1 MIIFLKKLIKF
12 IKNII
17 QINLRLIKNSIKN
30 DKSDFKFID
39 LNIFSPFL
47 KNSEEVIDYKR
58 SLHKTNMAWSDNVYK
73 RLRFYS
79 LHQHIFRVCNDKNLL
94 KYNFAE
100 CGVWY
105 GHSAHM
111 ISKILKKHNFK
122 KSFFLFDSFEGGLS
136 DKSSNDENLIKKL
149 TVKETIKEKNIFSS
163 TEVEVKKN
171 LKEFKFIKI
180 FPGWIPNSFP
190 KSQKLRFSFVHIDVD
205 LYEPTLESLKYFWPK
220 LTKNGVIV
228 IDDYSSSQF
237 DGSTKAVDTFLKS
250 IRPGFFYK
258 VPMGS
263 CFIIK

>member
-1 MIIFLKKLIKF
+1 MIIFLKKLTNF

-17 QINLRLIKNSIKN
+17 LINLRLIKNFFIN
-30 DKSDFKFID
+30 GKSDFQFID
-39 LNIFSPFL
+39 LHIFSPFL
-47 KNSEEVIDYKR
+47 KNSKESIDYKR
-58 SLHKTNMAWSDNVYK
+58 SLIMTNMTWSDNVYK

-79 LHQHIFRVCNDKNLL
+79 LHQHICRVCNDKNLL

-136 DKSSNDENLIKKL
+136 DKSSNDKNLIKKL
-149 TVKETIKEKNIFSS
+149 SVNETIKEKNIFTS
-163 TEVEVKKN
+163 TEAEVTNN

-180 FPGWIPNSFP
+180 FPGWIPDSFP
-190 KSQKLRFSFVHIDVD
+190 DTQKLKFSFVHIDVD

-237 DGSTKAVDTFLKS
+237 DGATKAVDTFLKS
-250 IRPGFFYK
+250 ISPSFFYK

>member
-12 IKNII
+12 IQSII
-17 QINLRLIKNSIKN
+17 QINLRLIKNFIKN
-30 DKSDFKFID
+30 NKSDFHFID

-47 KNSEEVIDYKR
+47 INSNEIIDYKR
-58 SLHKTNMAWSDNVYK
+58 SLLKTNMSWSDNVYK

-79 LHQHIFRVCNDKNLL
+79 LHQHICRVCNDKKLL
-94 KYNFAE
+94 NYNFAE

-111 ISKILKKHNFK
+111 ISKILSKHDFK

-136 DKSSNDENLIKKL
+136 DKSSNDKNLIKKL
-149 TVKETIKEKNIFSS
+149 SVNEIIKEKNIFSS
-163 TEVEVKKN
+163 TEAEVKNN

-180 FPGWIPNSFP
+180 LPGWIPSSFP
-190 KSQKLRFSFVHIDVD
+190 KSQKSKFSFVHIDVD
-205 LYEPTLESLKYFWPK
+205 LYDPTIESLKYFWPK
-220 LTKNGVIV
+220 LIRNGVIV

-237 DGSTKAVDTFLKS
+237 DGATKAVDTFLKTIKPS
-250 IRPGFFYK
+250 FFYK